1 MNLNYKITVVIR
13 IFTSKDDADTI
24 SRFIKRLYVDIKER
38 ILLQIDAT
46 HEYWDVVKIILE
58 IELQIK
64 RERKQVLKRVER
76 MQEHI
81 RAKVK
86 KRSRVQ

>member
-13 IFTSKDDADTI
+13 IFTSKDDEDTI

>member
-1 MNLNYKITVVIR
+1 MNLNYEITVVIR
-13 IFTSKDDADTI
+13 ILTSKDDEDTI
-24 SRFIKRLYVDIKER
+24 SRFLKRLCVDIKER

-58 IELQIK
+58 VELQIK